1 MRVRTWSSS
10 NWLQEYFFHL
20 KDNLIRCHM
29 FARVLFSDLGPEN
42 SSVVTTR
49 CGFQEPPRLP
59 LLSSPS
65 FALASSSFLDGIY
78 SSVLFF
84 FFPPIVSFSFF
95 NHRSVHA
102 WIEMVKSASNARS
115 KLSERSYQ
123 FHGSQAN
130 GINLYHLRDTRI
142 FWPKCKLHW
151 PWNNFTHIWWLRS
164 HIKVLL
170 KIFQVNDCHL
180 WLSSLKG

>member
-1 MRVRTWSSS
+1 
-10 NWLQEYFFHL
+10 
-20 KDNLIRCHM
+20 M

-84 FFPPIVSFSFF
+84 FFPAYSVFLFF
-95 NHRSVHA
+95 
-102 WIEMVKSASNARS
+102 
-115 KLSERSYQ
+115 
-123 FHGSQAN
+123 
-130 GINLYHLRDTRI
+130 
-142 FWPKCKLHW
+142 
-151 PWNNFTHIWWLRS
+151 
-164 HIKVLL
+164 
-170 KIFQVNDCHL
+170 
-180 WLSSLKG
+180 